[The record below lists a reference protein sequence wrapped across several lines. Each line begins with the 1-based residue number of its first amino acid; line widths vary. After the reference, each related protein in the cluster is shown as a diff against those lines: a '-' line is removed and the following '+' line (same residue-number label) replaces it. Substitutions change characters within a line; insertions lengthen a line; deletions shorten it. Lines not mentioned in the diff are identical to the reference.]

1 MGKKLESK
9 YLLSG
14 LYNKYSKD
22 GGIGKDYEPDCQR
35 VDHTWPILMYHFT
48 SLNLLRFLKDKRIDR
63 EELRNLCQI
72 QTKAWRCHDF
82 VHFMYKLCT

>member
-22 GGIGKDYEPDCQR
+22 EGIGKDYEQDSQR
-35 VDHTWPILMYHFT
+35 VGHTWPILMYRFT
-48 SLNLLRFLKDKRIDR
+48 SLNLLRFLKDKRIGK
-63 EELRNLCQI
+63 N
-72 QTKAWRCHDF
+72 
-82 VHFMYKLCT
+82 